1 MVRSGVNL
9 ASKFLKDKRFKP
21 QCKLRSCSGN
31 SGVWG
36 FAVVCLPD
44 SRARSHSQISRGFLV
59 WLLEVD
65 HLDNEGLQV
74 NNGKYSRFRN

>member
-1 MVRSGVNL
+1 MVRSGVNF
-9 ASKFLKDKRFKP
+9 ASKFIQNKKIGP
-21 QCKLRSCSGN
+21 QCKLMELQWKQWC
-31 SGVWG
+31 VG

-65 HLDNEGLQV
+65 HLDIEGLQV